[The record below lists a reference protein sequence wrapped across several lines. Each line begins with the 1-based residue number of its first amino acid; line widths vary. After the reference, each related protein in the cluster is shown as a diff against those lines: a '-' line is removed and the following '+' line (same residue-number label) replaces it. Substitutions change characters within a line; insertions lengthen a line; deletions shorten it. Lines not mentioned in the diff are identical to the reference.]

1 MAAHR
6 YWALLVTARPGSGN
20 GVGLAEVEMRATSG
34 GADQCSGGTAGGAS
48 SFGQVPANAFDND
61 DATIWHNASTG
72 GNPVRLSYDF
82 GSPVTVTEV
91 FVRIPA
97 ASGSGTGFPG
107 VTYGP
112 AACWVQWSDDGTAW
126 KFGGPATDLSGL
138 GNAASTT
145 IESVNDT
152 EPVPRVVGLSLRLAP
167 GVPAVPFRRLGAL
180 HRYDSADG
188 GPYRVAGTVVID
200 GTPATPASRRV
211 RLFDKISGR
220 LVREQWSAADGTFE
234 FAKVRVGP
242 WLLVVDDYTLT
253 YEADAATEVL
263 AAL

>member
-6 YWALLVTARPGSGN
+6 YWALLVTARPGTGN
-20 GVGLAEVEMRATSG
+20 GVAIAEVAMRSTTG
-34 GADQCSGGTAGGAS
+34 GANIATGGTAGGTNNV
-48 SFGQVPANAFDND
+48 GHPPANAFDGNG
-61 DATIWHNASTG
+61 ATEWSDGATG

-82 GSPVTVTEV
+82 GSAVNVVEVVVTT
-91 FVRIPA
+91 PGA
-97 ASGSGTGFPG
+97 GSAYPG
-107 VTYGP
+107 ATYGP
-112 AACWVQWSDDGTAW
+112 AACWVQWSDDGVAW
-126 KFGGPATDLSGL
+126 KYGRPAADLSGL
-138 GNAASTT
+138 GNAASAT
-145 IESVNDT
+145 IESISDA
-152 EPVPRVVGLSLRLAP
+152 VPGARAVGLRLRLAP
-167 GVPAVPFRRLGAL
+167 GVPVVPARRLGAL
-180 HRYDSADG
+180 YRYDSADG

-263 AAL
+263 AVL

>member
-6 YWALLVTARPGSGN
+6 YWALLVTARPGTGN
-20 GVGLAEVEMRATSG
+20 GVAIAEVAMRSTSG
-34 GADQCSGGTAGGAS
+34 GANIATGGTAGGTNNV
-48 SFGQVPANAFDND
+48 GHPPANAFDGNG
-61 DATIWHNASTG
+61 ATEWRDGATG

-82 GSPVTVTEV
+82 GSAVNVVEVVVTT
-91 FVRIPA
+91 PGA
-97 ASGSGTGFPG
+97 GSAYPG
-107 VTYGP
+107 ATHGP
-112 AACWVQWSDDGTAW
+112 AACWVQWSDDGVVW
-126 KFGGPATDLSGL
+126 RYGRPAADLSGL
-138 GNAASTT
+138 GNAASAT
-145 IESVNDT
+145 IESVTDT
-152 EPVPRVVGLSLRLAP
+152 EPVARAVGLRLRLAP
-167 GVPAVPFRRLGAL
+167 GVPVVPARRLGAL

-263 AAL
+263 AVL